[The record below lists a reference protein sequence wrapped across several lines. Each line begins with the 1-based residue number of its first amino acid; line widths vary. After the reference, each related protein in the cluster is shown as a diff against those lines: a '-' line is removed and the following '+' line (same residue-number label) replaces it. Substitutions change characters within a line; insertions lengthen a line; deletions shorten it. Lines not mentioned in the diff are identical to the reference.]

1 MSDSKDGYEELA
13 REMSFAKVVDTA
25 DGEALLIGG
34 AVYHVV
40 GPKGNAADLF
50 ARALRGP
57 RRPVGWGPDLR
68 SGVKEAPPSQKDSL
82 GLYRQGLYIGRD
94 GLTKSYVGKG
104 ESHDPD

>member
-1 MSDSKDGYEELA
+1 MSDGKDGCEELA

-50 ARALRGP
+50 ARALRVP
-57 RRPVGWGPDLR
+57 RHSVEWGPDLR
-68 SGVKEAPPSQKDSL
+68 SGVKEVPPSQKDFL
-82 GLYRQGLYIGRD
+82 GRYHAGLYMGRD
-94 GLTKSYVGKG
+94 ASNETERGT
-104 ESHDPD
+104 E